1 MRVSTESTPNSCA
14 SNRPRTTATYSATD
28 GVYRLDDQLLVVLDI
43 DEVLDLRA
51 EAAVA

>member
-1 MRVSTESTPNSCA
+1 
-14 SNRPRTTATYSATD
+14 
-28 GVYRLDDQLLVVLDI
+28 VYRLDDQLLVVLDI